1 MKDKRTSG
9 SWRTA
14 LECLLASFRL
24 HAGPAMAA
32 LLFFFLVVLISP
44 WAGLVT
50 TVFACVLAALCFDY
64 AYRYFVQPIRPT
76 GTRAGMVQHPWRQR
90 TAVALAAG
98 LLASLLSAPVPA
110 QSQPPQYVTT
120 VWQTEQGLPQN
131 SVNAILQDHRG
142 YLWIGTFGG
151 LARFDGERFRVFDS
165 ADTPGFGN
173 DQILSL
179 YESRSGVLWIGTVD
193 GGLIRLDNGVATTY
207 TERDGLPSGF
217 INSIRGDAEGN
228 VWINTSGGVARF
240 AGAQVGGLPHSP
252 GEERSGSFS
261 CRRGTEACGFA
272 RGTDVVR
279 FGADGSIATL
289 KVRKPSVF
297 LVQEARDGS
306 VWIAFRDQYRLVRYY
321 QGVFSDVPLPPIGT
335 ARIGRGAIPSLSSP
349 WRRMRMGN
357 CCCTPRR
364 DSFGLWTEG
373 SVLPNPYRC
382 PRMAANCP
390 RYAACW

>member
-98 LLASLLSAPVPA
+98 LLASLLIAPVPA
-110 QSQPPQYVTT
+110 QSQPPQYITT

-131 SVNAILQDHRG
+131 SVNAMLQDHRG

-151 LARFDGERFRVFDS
+151 LARFDGVRFRVFDS
-165 ADTPGFGN
+165 
-173 DQILSL
+173 
-179 YESRSGVLWIGTVD
+179 
-193 GGLIRLDNGVATTY
+193 GGY
-207 TERDGLPSGF
+207 SGF
-217 INSIRGDAEGN
+217 RQQSDPL
-228 VWINTSGGVARF
+228 S
-240 AGAQVGGLPHSP
+240 
-252 GEERSGSFS
+252 
-261 CRRGTEACGFA
+261 
-272 RGTDVVR
+272 
-279 FGADGSIATL
+279 
-289 KVRKPSVF
+289 VRKPLRRVVDRHCGWRSHPAARRRCHHIHRARRLAEQKHQVHPRGCRRQALDQHARRHSMFAGGKLEAYPTYRGKAVSEFF
-297 LVQEARDGS
+297 LQARDGSMWFRSGNGHCAFRGRWLHCDPGPAGVYMVQEARDGS
-306 VWIAFRDQYRLVRYY
+306 VWVAFRDEYRLVRYH
-321 QGVFSDVPLPPIGT
+321 QGAFSDVPLPPIATCVSGRARSRQFLTGHPGHGERHGWGVAAAHAGRTRSGCGRKAQSARSPT
-335 ARIGRGAIPSLSSP
+335 AACQH
-349 WRRMRMGN
+349 RRM
-357 CCCTPRR
+357 
-364 DSFGLWTEG
+364 
-373 SVLPNPYRC
+373 C
-382 PRMAANCP
+382 PRCSA
-390 RYAACW
+390 